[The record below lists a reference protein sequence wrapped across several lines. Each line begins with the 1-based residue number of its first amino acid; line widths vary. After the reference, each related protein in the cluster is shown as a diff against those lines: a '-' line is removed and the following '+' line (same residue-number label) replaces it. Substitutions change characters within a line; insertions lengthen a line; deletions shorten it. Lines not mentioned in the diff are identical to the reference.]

1 MRKALF
7 LCCSLLLLTAA
18 QAQVRLGLRAGLST
32 TDLQVDPLTV
42 FGAGGLDYLQ
52 LAVDEAYYGIQAGL
66 VLQARIG
73 ERFLF
78 QPELLF
84 HSNRVDFRVR
94 DLVTTGSAT
103 EIARERYQHLD
114 IPVLL
119 GWRFGPLRLQAGP
132 EAHIF
137 LNSSS
142 ELFDYAGYGQRF
154 RAATYGWLAGLG
166 LDIWNIMLD
175 VRYQGNFTKFGDH
188 IRFNE
193 QDYTFDNSPAR
204 WLFSVGILFGD

>member
-1 MRKALF
+1 MRKILF

-18 QAQVRLGLRAGLST
+18 HAQVRLGLRAGIST
-32 TDLQVDPLTV
+32 TDLQVEPLTV
-42 FGAGGLDYLQ
+42 FNPGGLDYLQ
-52 LAVDEAYYGIQAGL
+52 LAIDEARYGIQAGL

-73 ERFLF
+73 QRFVF

-94 DLVTTGSAT
+94 DLTLGGTA
-103 EIARERYQHLD
+103 EIVKERYQHLD

-142 ELFDYAGYGQRF
+142 ELFVFAGYGQRF
-154 RAATYGWLAGLG
+154 RTATYGWLAGLG

-175 VRYQGNFTKFGDH
+175 VRYQGNFTNFGDH
-188 IRFNE
+188 IRFNGQE
-193 QDYTFDNSPAR
+193 YSFDNSPAR